1 MFCRRGAELVCERSV
16 RLEAW
21 KLGANQVD
29 LWHIDVS
36 GLPEVGGCRRLL
48 SSDEIERANR
58 FHFEKHQRC
67 FTLMRAAMR
76 EILGGYA
83 GIPPQDLVFS
93 YGDKGKPELAG
104 QAASAGITFNLS
116 HSDQLG
122 LLGVTQ
128 GLVIGVDIE
137 LVNPE
142 FGGQEIAERFFSA
155 SEVRHLLS
163 IPAQERA
170 DAFFSCWT
178 RKEAYI
184 KALGDGLSVPLDSFE
199 VAFGPGRK
207 AALLA
212 VRVDP
217 GEVTR
222 WSMYDIDATPGYK
235 AALVVEGS
243 QHRLRYLRWTQ
254 QTNAGR
260 PLEQ

>member
-1 MFCRRGAELVCERSV
+1 MQALKLAE
-16 RLEAW
+16 
-21 KLGANQVD
+21 NQVD
-29 LWHIDVS
+29 LWHIDAS
-36 GLPEVGGCRRLL
+36 GFFDIGRFRSLL
-48 SSDEIERANR
+48 SPDEVERAGR
-58 FHFEKHQRC
+58 FHFDKHRRC

-76 EILGGYA
+76 EILSGYT
-83 GIPPQDLVFS
+83 GIPPQQLVFS
-93 YGDKGKPELAG
+93 YGSKGKPELSERG
-104 QAASAGITFNLS
+104 GRAGIRFNLS

-122 LLGVTQ
+122 LLAVSQ

-137 LVNPE
+137 RVKFE

-170 DAFFSCWT
+170 EAFFSCWT

-217 GEVTR
+217 DEVTR
-222 WSMYDIDATPGYK
+222 WSMYDIETAPGYK

-243 QHRLRYLRWTQ
+243 QHRFRHLRWAP
-254 QTNAGR
+254 QTNAGSS
-260 PLEQ
+260 LEL

>member
-1 MFCRRGAELVCERSV
+1 
-16 RLEAW
+16 LESW
-21 KLGANQVD
+21 KLAEKQVD

-36 GLPEVGGCRRLL
+36 GLLEIGRFRSLL
-48 SSDEIERANR
+48 SPDEIERANR
-58 FHFEKHQRC
+58 FHFEKHRRC

-76 EILGGYA
+76 EILGAYT
-83 GIPPQDLVFS
+83 GIPPQDLVFF

-104 QAASAGITFNLS
+104 QTGNAGIRFNLS
-116 HSDQLG
+116 HSRERA
-122 LLGVTQ
+122 LLAVSQ

-137 LVNPE
+137 WVNPE

-163 IPAQERA
+163 LPAQERA
-170 DAFFSCWT
+170 GAFFSCWT

-217 GEVTR
+217 SEVTR
-222 WSMYDIDATPGYK
+222 WSMYDIETAPEYK

-243 QHRLRYLRWTQ
+243 QHPLRHLRWAP
-254 QTNAGR
+254 QTNADR